1 MNNITYSGYAAN
13 IYSQQQ
19 TWAKK
24 TDKDEKSSKADE
36 KEALSKA
43 KASEKTDSTTK
54 TAKGDVAETVRNVYD
69 MAFAKVENHA
79 KYGATIGDVKLSD
92 KAADYYEQLKK
103 KFGNMDFILVSK
115 DNKDAAQAQ
124 AGRFA
129 NPNKMVVLID
139 DEKLEKMATDE
150 TYRNQIE
157 GVIANAQTK
166 LTEMQSSLNSTG
178 AKINT
183 FGVQIK
189 DDGTAEY
196 FAVLE
201 RSREATEKILEK
213 RAEKKAE
220 AKKEAEK
227 AEKKKEAEEALE
239 EKRAE
244 KSEAEKKLAEDDT
257 RGLDFENNE
266 YVIVR
271 SNDLDMLISKV
282 QEEAFAGK
290 GNILSAAEKNVGQ
303 SFDISG

>member
-13 IYSQQQ
+13 IYQQQ
-19 TWAKK
+19 KTWAKK
-24 TDKDEKSSKADE
+24 TDKDEKSSKAE
-36 KEALSKA
+36 EAEATKKAKESGSTEQSSKA
-43 KASEKTDSTTK
+43 N
-54 TAKGDVAETVRNVYD
+54 DVAAAVRNVYD
-69 MAFAKVENHA
+69 MAFTKIEQNS

-150 TYRNQIE
+150 NYREKIE
-157 GVIANAQTK
+157 GIIAGAQTK
-166 LTEMQSSLNSTG
+166 LTEMQNSLNSTG

-201 RSREATEKILEK
+201 RSREATKEILEK

-220 AKKEAEK
+220 AKKEVEK
-227 AEKKKEAEEALE
+227 AEAKKEAEEALE

-244 KSEAEKKLAEDDT
+244 KSEAEKKLAEDDN

-266 YVIVR
+266 YVVVR

-282 QEEAFAGK
+282 QEEAFVGK
-290 GNILSAAEKNVGQ
+290 GSVLSAAEKNVGQ